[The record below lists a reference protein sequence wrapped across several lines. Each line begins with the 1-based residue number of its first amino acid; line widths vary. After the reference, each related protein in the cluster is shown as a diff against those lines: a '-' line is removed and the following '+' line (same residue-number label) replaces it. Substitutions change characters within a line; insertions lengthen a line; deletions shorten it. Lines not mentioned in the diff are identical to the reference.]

1 MKQSIKIVP
10 INEADRKQLEHIIP
24 NKLWNIYE
32 ETETIILAVKGEEDL
47 FLGTAVFRENAHY
60 MELLWIYVEPEFRRM
75 GFAAAL
81 IECMLSV
88 IETSE
93 YFMGMYTDYETE
105 KETELDALLLAMGFE
120 REKQEW
126 PSYSFRLSDMLE
138 LHEVVKN
145 KKDDRRISE
154 LSRISECTDIM
165 KKRYSDKLYHSEEV
179 NLIELPIDWENYDD
193 DLSCVY
199 IKEGEIEGVFLLETD
214 EQHIH
219 VAFAYAKNNPYV
231 FSYMLIYSFMKGI
244 ERYKETDPE
253 VTVTVFEE
261 TTEKLLQKLAPG
273 VKGILMTHAQKT
285 IQRT

>member
-120 REKQEW
+120 REKQ
-126 PSYSFRLSDMLE
+126 
-138 LHEVVKN
+138 
-145 KKDDRRISE
+145 
-154 LSRISECTDIM
+154 
-165 KKRYSDKLYHSEEV
+165 
-179 NLIELPIDWENYDD
+179 
-193 DLSCVY
+193 
-199 IKEGEIEGVFLLETD
+199 
-214 EQHIH
+214 
-219 VAFAYAKNNPYV
+219 
-231 FSYMLIYSFMKGI
+231 
-244 ERYKETDPE
+244 
-253 VTVTVFEE
+253 
-261 TTEKLLQKLAPG
+261 
-273 VKGILMTHAQKT
+273 
-285 IQRT
+285 